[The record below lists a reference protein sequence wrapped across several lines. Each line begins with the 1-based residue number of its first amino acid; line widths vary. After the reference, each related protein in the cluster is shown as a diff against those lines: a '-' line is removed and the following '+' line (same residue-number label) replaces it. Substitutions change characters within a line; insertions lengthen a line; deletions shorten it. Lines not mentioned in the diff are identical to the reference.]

1 VLTTGS
7 LLGDFRIED
16 EIGRGGMG
24 VVYRASQIS
33 LGRTVAL
40 KVIAERFAE
49 HDAFRD
55 RFVRESRLAASID
68 HPNVIP
74 VYAAGDED
82 GLLYIAMRFVDGTDL
97 RTLLARGG
105 PLAPRRAANVVAQV
119 AAALDAAHERGLV
132 HRDVKPA
139 NVLVAAPGAADH
151 VYLTDF
157 GLTKRSASDSGLTA
171 SGEWVGTIDYVAPEQ
186 LRGDRVDGHADT
198 YALGC
203 VLYEALTGHV
213 PFPREDDVA
222 KLWAH
227 ISVAPPSAREVAPEV
242 PLALAAVAQRAMQ
255 KDPNERFPTTGEM
268 GRAGLAACG
277 DSPQTQGDRPTVA
290 AATVPSALAAPTAP
304 TAVLDPAAAPPS
316 RERPRRARG
325 RRWATLA
332 ALGAVALATVLAV
345 VLLGG
350 GDEET
355 PERRVPPKPRVT
367 IGEVVGEP
375 IQLGGR
381 PAALGAGSEFVW
393 VADSARGLLLTV
405 VQTQN
410 RLARDPIPLG
420 GHPTFLTLGPAAVWV
435 AGTDTNEVIR
445 LNPEDRVVTDR
456 IAVGVR
462 PTGLGV
468 APGSVWVVNQ
478 GDGTVMRIDA
488 GDRAVDGAPVRVGRK
503 PVSAVYGNGS
513 VWVTNSADD
522 TVSRIDS
529 VSRRPMATIR
539 VGDHPEG
546 LTFSAAAGAV
556 WVANRGD
563 DTVSRIDATTGRV
576 EATIPVGDSPR
587 HPKLGSTGVWVPNA
601 GDGTLTLIDIDTDRV
616 RGRPLRVGGGVTRV
630 AVGFDSVWALIPGTA
645 TLTRVDPSAP

>member
-1 VLTTGS
+1 
-7 LLGDFRIED
+7 
-16 EIGRGGMG
+16 MG
-24 VVYRASQIS
+24 VVYRASQVS

-74 VYAAGDED
+74 VYAAGDE
-82 GLLYIAMRFVDGTDL
+82 GGVLYIAMRFVDGTDL
-97 RTLLARGG
+97 RTLLAGGG
-105 PLAPRRAANVVAQV
+105 PLAPGRAANVVAQV

-227 ISVAPPSAREVAPEV
+227 ISVAAPSAVEVAPNV
-242 PLALAAVAQRAMQ
+242 PPALAAVAQRAMQ

-277 DSPQTQGDRPTVA
+277 DRPVTEASRPTVA
-290 AATVPSALAAPTAP
+290 AATLPSATAAP
-304 TAVLDPAAAPPS
+304 TAVLDPGAAPPS
-316 RERPRRARG
+316 GEQPRGAHGRRRATLVALG
-325 RRWATLA
+325 VAALA
-332 ALGAVALATVLAV
+332 AILAV

-350 GDEET
+350 GDDDT
-355 PERRVPPKPRVT
+355 PERRPTPKPRVT
-367 IGEVVGEP
+367 I
-375 IQLGGR
+375 
-381 PAALGAGSEFVW
+381 
-393 VADSARGLLLTV
+393 
-405 VQTQN
+405 VQTQT
-410 RLARDPIPLG
+410 RVARDPIPRG
-420 GHPTFLTLGPAAVWV
+420 GHPTFVTLGPAAVWV

-445 LNPEDRVVTDR
+445 LNPEERVVTDR
-456 IAVGVR
+456 ITVGRR
-462 PTGLGV
+462 PTGLAL
-468 APGSVWVVNQ
+468 APGGVWAVNQ
-478 GDGTVMRIDA
+478 GDATVTRVDA
-488 GDRAVDGAPVRVGRK
+488 GDRAVDGAPIRVGRK
-503 PVSAVYGNGS
+503 PVSAVYGEGS

-529 VSRRPMATIR
+529 FSRSPSATIP
-539 VGDHPEG
+539 VGDRPEG
-546 LTFSAAAGAV
+546 LTIGSSAV

-563 DTVSRIDATTGRV
+563 DTVSRIDPTTSRV
-576 EATIPVGDSPR
+576 EATIRVGDSPR
-587 HPKLGSTGVWVPNA
+587 HLKIAGSSVWVPNA
-601 GDGTLTLIDIDTDRV
+601 GDGTLSLIDTETNRTV
-616 RGRPLRVGGGVTRV
+616 GTPLRVGRGVTRV
-630 AVGFDSVWALIPGTA
+630 AVGFDSVWVLSPGTG
-645 TLTRVDPSAP
+645 TLTRVDPASL

>member
-24 VVYRASQIS
+24 VVYRASQVS

-105 PLAPRRAANVVAQV
+105 PLAPRRAAHVVAQV
-119 AAALDAAHERGLV
+119 ASALDAAHERGLV

-227 ISVAPPSAREVAPEV
+227 ISVAPPSAVEVAPNV
-242 PLALAAVAQRAMQ
+242 PPALAAVAQRAMQ

-277 DSPQTQGDRPTVA
+277 DRPVTEASRPTVA
-290 AATVPSALAAPTAP
+290 AATLPSATAAP
-304 TAVLDPAAAPPS
+304 TAVLDPGAAPPS
-316 RERPRRARG
+316 GEQPRGAHGRRRATIVALG
-325 RRWATLA
+325 VAALA
-332 ALGAVALATVLAV
+332 AILAV

-350 GDEET
+350 GDDDT
-355 PERRVPPKPRVT
+355 PERRPTPKPRVT
-367 IGEVVGEP
+367 IGEVVDDP

-381 PAALGAGSEFVW
+381 PSALGAGSEFVW
-393 VADSARGLLLTV
+393 IVDRARGLLLTV

-410 RLARDPIPLG
+410 RVARDPIPLG
-420 GHPTFLTLGPAAVWV
+420 GHPTFVTLGPAAVWV

-445 LNPEDRVVTDR
+445 LNPEERVVTDR
-456 IAVGVR
+456 ITVGRR
-462 PTGLGV
+462 PTGLAL
-468 APGSVWVVNQ
+468 APGGVWAVNQ
-478 GDGTVMRIDA
+478 GDATVTRVDA
-488 GDRAVDGAPVRVGRK
+488 GDRAVDGAPIRVGRK
-503 PVSAVYGNGS
+503 PVSAVYGEGS

-529 VSRRPMATIR
+529 FSRSPSATIP
-539 VGDHPEG
+539 VGDRPEG
-546 LTFSAAAGAV
+546 LTIGSSGV

-563 DTVSRIDATTGRV
+563 DTVSHIDPTTSRV
-576 EATIPVGDSPR
+576 EATIRVGDSPR
-587 HPKLGSTGVWVPNA
+587 HLKIAGSSVWVPNA
-601 GDGTLTLIDIDTDRV
+601 GDGTLSLIDTETKRTV
-616 RGRPLRVGGGVTRV
+616 GAPLRVGRGVTRV
-630 AVGFDSVWALIPGTA
+630 AVGFDSVWVLSPGTG
-645 TLTRVDPSAP
+645 TLTRVDPASR